1 MNKDSAQLKNIINTS
16 MARIKKQGRG
26 CNIPSYGAAYRHN
39 MLKDSIA
46 VLVQADQVPK
56 SLFTEISS
64 DPAASLVTAIK
75 TKFTIAN
82 RPLLVHVLQQLQ
94 DAHDDAFDEFRNQ
107 TIADPMNYF
116 IGRCEQIKETL

>member
-16 MARIKKQGRG
+16 MNRIKKQGRG
-26 CNIPSYGAAYRHN
+26 CNIPGYGAAYRHN
-39 MLKDSIA
+39 TLKDSIA

-107 TIADPMNYF
+107 HIQDPMQFF
-116 IGRCEQIKETL
+116 IDRCNQIKESI